1 MEERKLPDGFCK
13 GFFPK
18 GEAQRRKGE
27 ERVVRLR
34 GRAFPSSNEARR
46 KIPKQKVLQRIFSEG
61 RDVTKK
67 SEERVASYADERFEE
82 RRSDSGKIRSKMLF
96 ENYTEEEMT

>member
-1 MEERKLPDGFCK
+1 MRVHLNPKGIVWKNVTSPTGFAK

-27 ERVVRLR
+27 ERVV
-34 GRAFPSSNEARR
+34 
-46 KIPKQKVLQRIFSEG
+46 I
-61 RDVTKK
+61 
-67 SEERVASYADERFEE
+67 YADERS
-82 RRSDSGKIRSKMLF
+82 RAATKPNGKSRSKMLF